1 MKSFS
6 QQTYAAGKGAVAAGN
21 KERMLACNRVSEV
34 IFTADAYNTK
44 GRCGSRE
51 EGNNASMQPESQSID
66 HFKADI
72 YSRKG
77 ICGSW
82 KQRRG

>member
-1 MKSFS
+1 M
-6 QQTYAAGKGAVAAGN
+6 QQSLRG
-21 KERMLACNRVSEV
+21 SEV
-34 IFTADAYNTK
+34 IFTADAYTTK
-44 GRCGSRE
+44 GGCGSRE
-51 EGNNASMQPESQSID
+51 EGNNASMQTESQSID